1 MENKQTDWVP
11 RMLGSSSEK
20 RCQSDLCWPKTCF
33 SYIVT
38 RSGRHGRAPRA
49 VPRREI
55 ELSSGNPPPFNLPTK
70 IHLKRITSNLYL
82 NLKHD
87 SRVVPDGYRLLP
99 ENVFSLAELFD

>member
-1 MENKQTDWVP
+1 MVV
-11 RMLGSSSEK
+11 L
-20 RCQSDLCWPKTCF
+20 
-33 SYIVT
+33 
-38 RSGRHGRAPRA
+38 HGLYRDAKLNYRQ
-49 VPRREI
+49 ET
-55 ELSSGNPPPFNLPTK
+55 PPPFNLPTK